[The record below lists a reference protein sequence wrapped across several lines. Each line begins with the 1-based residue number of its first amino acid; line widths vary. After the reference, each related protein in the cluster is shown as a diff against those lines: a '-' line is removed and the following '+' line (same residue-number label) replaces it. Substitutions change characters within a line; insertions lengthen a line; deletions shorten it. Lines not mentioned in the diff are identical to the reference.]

1 MRIGLRGKLIFAIV
15 SLLIIAF
22 TAVAVSGYLELK
34 SFADNQAV
42 SQIKTKTDYMHEK
55 INSFFMARQMLL
67 TEELKNLKDVLGTA
81 GFGTTE
87 FEEARNDVRKHLLSE
102 YDNLKNEY
110 GIIDIYVGYRDG
122 SIDCGSGWTPD
133 DPAWKANER
142 SWYTIA
148 EADKDKLVY
157 TDVYIDAH
165 TKKPVVTISQLL
177 VTGGG
182 DEYAVVGLDIGLAQ
196 LIDLFSQEKI
206 GKSGYPFL
214 IDQTGRFVIHPQY
227 AFNEDTA
234 KADTIFNISG
244 GSLKEVGEKILSRSS
259 AIIQGKLAGDD
270 KIYYSEAVNGTGF
283 YLVSTLLKSDFSS
296 DLNRL
301 TLTIAIILTVSIL
314 FFIIFITIFIRR
326 ITMIINSIADGM
338 KQMAE
343 GNLDFKMKDIVRN
356 DELGILADSMGS
368 MRRSLKDIIL
378 AIKSEAGKVNRAL
391 AISSDSICE
400 LTANLEETSAAV
412 EQISAGMEETA
423 SSTEE
428 INAASLEI
436 ENAVEV
442 IAGKAQ
448 EGAIKAN
455 DISRTAMAMRD
466 NSVTLQRE
474 ADETRSGI
482 KKTMDD
488 ALNKIKDVEQIK
500 TLSESILQIS
510 SQTNLLALNAA
521 IESARAGEAGK
532 GFSVVAEEIRKL
544 AEDSKNTV
552 NQIQATVGGVVE
564 AVSNLAD
571 NSKHT
576 LEYIET
582 KVVDSYRESVSVGEN
597 YNNDA
602 SYINDLVTDL
612 SATSEQLMAS
622 IKSVSEVISQ
632 ISEAS
637 VEGAEGTSDISDR
650 IRKIKYRANDVKVQS
665 EQVKQSVDH
674 LEATVSKFKV

>member
-34 SFADNQAV
+34 SFADNQAET
-42 SQIKTKTDYMHEK
+42 QIKTKTDYMHEK

-67 TEELKNLKDVLGTA
+67 TEELKNLKNVLGTA
-81 GFGTTE
+81 GFGTAE
-87 FEEARNDVRKHLLSE
+87 FEEARNDVRKRLLSE

-110 GIIDIYVGYRDG
+110 GIIDIYVGYQDG
-122 SIDCGSGWTPD
+122 SIDCGSGWAPD

-148 EADKDKLVY
+148 AADKDKLVY

-177 VTGGG
+177 VTGSG
-182 DEYAVVGLDIGLAQ
+182 DDYAVVGLDIGLAQ
-196 LIDLFSQEKI
+196 LVDLFSQEKI

-227 AFNEDTA
+227 AFNEDAA

-244 GSLKEVGEKILSRSS
+244 GSLKEVGEKILSLSS
-259 AIIQGKLAGDD
+259 AIIQGKLAGND

-356 DELGILADSMGS
+356 DELGVLADSMGS

-378 AIKSEAGKVNRAL
+378 AIKSEAGNVNKAL

-412 EQISAGMEETA
+412 EKISAGMEETA

-428 INAASLEI
+428 INATSLEI

-442 IAGKAQ
+442 IAVKAQ

-455 DISRTAMAMRD
+455 DISRTAMNMRD

-488 ALNKIKDVEQIK
+488 ALDKIKDVEQIK
-500 TLSESILQIS
+500 ILSASILQIS

-552 NQIQATVGGVVE
+552 SQIQATVGGVVE

-602 SYINDLVTDL
+602 SYINDLVNDL
-612 SATSEQLMAS
+612 SATSEQLLAS

-637 VEGAEGTSDISDR
+637 IEGAEGTSDISDR
-650 IRKIKYRANDVKVQS
+650 IRKIKYRADDVKVQS